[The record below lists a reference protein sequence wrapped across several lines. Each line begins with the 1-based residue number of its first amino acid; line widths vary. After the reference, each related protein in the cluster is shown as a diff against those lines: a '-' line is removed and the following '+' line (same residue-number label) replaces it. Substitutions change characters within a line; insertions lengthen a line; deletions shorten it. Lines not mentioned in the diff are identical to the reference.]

1 MRSPLPKNSLF
12 AEGRQPLSI
21 EITPQ
26 AYNLKLQFKKWY
38 NNLEQLKAIE
48 IGEKLCAKI
57 WGAYLIRPEGRGIRL
72 LIKQSIR
79 GNCING
85 SSTNVER
92 QMEKHQ

>member
-12 AEGRQPLSI
+12 AEARQPLSI

-38 NNLEQLKAIE
+38 DNLEQLKAIE

-57 WGAYLIRPEGRGIRL
+57 WGVYLIRPQGRGTRL
-72 LIKQSIR
+72 LVKQSI
-79 GNCING
+79 
-85 SSTNVER
+85 
-92 QMEKHQ
+92 

>member
-1 MRSPLPKNSLF
+1 MRSPLAKNSLF
-12 AEGRQPLSI
+12 VAARQPLSI
-21 EITPQ
+21 KITPQ
-26 AYNLKLQFKKWY
+26 TYNLELQFKEWY

-57 WGAYLIRPEGRGIRL
+57 WGVYLIRPLGYGIRL
-72 LIKQSIR
+72 LFKKSIR

-85 SSTNVER
+85 SITNVER